1 MAYSYGF
8 YPASAMVFRQASLML
23 PFRSMSNTY
32 FGITPKVFD
41 SAPKSVFDFDSNRCS
56 ICSEMSVRHGPKF
69 TF

>member
-41 SAPKSVFDFDSNRCS
+41 SPPKSVFDFD
-56 ICSEMSVRHGPKF
+56 
-69 TF
+69 